1 MSDEHDPPALD
12 DAALERLT
20 LAVGRIDARRIA
32 RDEEWRGELGELL
45 HSIELMVTVGAS
57 GDDIQMSLHY
67 AWDPNEIDLQ
77 APEIEAVDGK
87 VTPES
92 AVAMSRWVDQTTP
105 VWKLLIEE
113 DPYDEA
119 TEAPSGHPVLVV
131 ALTERRLDDLVRRLW
146 LHPWYRA
153 LVGIDR
159 DVARLPGLAKRAA
172 RERRR
177 VEADLAERAARA
189 WRRGEANPENGV

>member
-1 MSDEHDPPALD
+1 VSDELTPPALD
-12 DAALERLT
+12 DAALEKLT
-20 LAVGRIDARRIA
+20 LAVGKIDARRIA

-45 HSIELMVTVGAS
+45 HSIELMVTVGTS

-67 AWDPNEIDLQ
+67 TWDPNEIDLQ
-77 APEIEAVDGK
+77 APKLEAIDGK

-119 TEAPSGHPVLVV
+119 AGAPSGHPVLVV
-131 ALTERRLDDLVRRLW
+131 ALTERRLDDLARRLW

-153 LVGIDR
+153 LVGIDQ
-159 DVARLPGLAKRAA
+159 DLARLPGLAKRAA